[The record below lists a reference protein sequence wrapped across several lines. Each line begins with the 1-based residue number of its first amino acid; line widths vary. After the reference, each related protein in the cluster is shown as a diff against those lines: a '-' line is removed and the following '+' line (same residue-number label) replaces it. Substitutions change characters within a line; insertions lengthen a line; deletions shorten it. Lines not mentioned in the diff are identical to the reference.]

1 MTEGATPY
9 RPEPRRVT
17 LRQFRREQ
25 RCFARAL
32 ALEDALRALSAVT
45 PSMALDSDEM
55 RTAYQEQIARI
66 CQWFARCHAGVAA
79 RKPQP

>member
-17 LRQFRREQ
+17 LRQFRREC
-25 RCFARAL
+25 RHYARAL

-45 PSMALDSDEM
+45 PSMELDSAEM
-55 RTAYQEQIARI
+55 LTAYREQIARM
-66 CQWFARCHAGVAA
+66 CQWFARSHAGVAA
-79 RKPQP
+79 RKPKA